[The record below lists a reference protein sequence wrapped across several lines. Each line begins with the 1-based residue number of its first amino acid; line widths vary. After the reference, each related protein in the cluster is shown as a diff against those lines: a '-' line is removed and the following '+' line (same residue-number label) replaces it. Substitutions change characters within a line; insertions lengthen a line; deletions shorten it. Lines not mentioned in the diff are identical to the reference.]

1 MKKIIFLLIMSSVSL
16 YGFNQE
22 GEKKAERVKLV
33 KGGESMPSTTEK
45 TVKTPEQELKSCEN
59 QLEALNKKEAY
70 LRSNPTE
77 MKVAEEN
84 GWFKDA
90 AQTRA
95 TLEARIKELKLAL
108 NK

>member
-1 MKKIIFLLIMSSVSL
+1 MGSVSL

-45 TVKTPEQELKSCEN
+45 AIKTPEQELKSCEN
-59 QLEALNKKEAY
+59 QLDALNKKEAY
-70 LRSNPTE
+70 LRSNPAE
-77 MKVAEEN
+77 MKVAEDN

>member
-1 MKKIIFLLIMSSVSL
+1 MGSVSL
-16 YGFNQE
+16 HGFNQE

-59 QLEALNKKEAY
+59 QLDALNKKEAY
-70 LRSNPTE
+70 LRSNPAE
-77 MKVAEEN
+77 MKVAEDN

>member
-1 MKKIIFLLIMSSVSL
+1 MKKIVFLLVMGSVSL

-33 KGGESMPSTTEK
+33 KGGESMPSATEK
-45 TVKTPEQELKSCEN
+45 SVKTPEQELKSCEN

-70 LRSNPTE
+70 LLSNPAE

-90 AQTRA
+90 TQTRA
-95 TLEARIKELKLAL
+95 ALEARIKELKLAL

>member
-1 MKKIIFLLIMSSVSL
+1 MKKIIFLLVMGSASL

-59 QLEALNKKEAY
+59 QLEALNKKETY
-70 LRSNPTE
+70 LRSNPAE

>member
-1 MKKIIFLLIMSSVSL
+1 MKKIIFLLIIGSVSL
-16 YGFNQE
+16 NGFNQE
-22 GEKKAERVKLV
+22 GEKKTERVKLV
-33 KGGESMPSTTEK
+33 KGGESMPSNVEK
-45 TVKTPEQELKSCEN
+45 TEKTPEQELKNCEI
-59 QLEALNKKEAY
+59 QLAALNKKEAY
-70 LRSNPTE
+70 LRSNPAE

-95 TLEARIKELKLAL
+95 TLETRIKELKLAL

>member
-1 MKKIIFLLIMSSVSL
+1 MKKIIFLLVMGSVSL

-70 LRSNPTE
+70 LRSNPAE

-90 AQTRA
+90 DQTRA

>member
-1 MKKIIFLLIMSSVSL
+1 MGSVSL

-33 KGGESMPSTTEK
+33 KGGESMPSATEK
-45 TVKTPEQELKSCEN
+45 TAKTPEQELKSCEN
-59 QLEALNKKEAY
+59 QLDALNKKEAY
-70 LRSNPTE
+70 LRSNPAE
-77 MKVAEEN
+77 MKVAEDN

>member
-1 MKKIIFLLIMSSVSL
+1 MKKIIFLLIMGSVSL

>member
-1 MKKIIFLLIMSSVSL
+1 MIKIIFLLIMGLVSSH
-16 YGFNQE
+16 GFSQE
-22 GEKKAERVKLV
+22 GEKKTERIKLV
-33 KGGESMPSTTEK
+33 KGGESMPSAAVKTE
-45 TVKTPEQELKSCEN
+45 KTPEQELKSCEN
-59 QLEALNKKEAY
+59 QLEALNKKDAY
-70 LRSNPTE
+70 LRSNPAE

-90 AQTRA
+90 ALTRT

>member
-1 MKKIIFLLIMSSVSL
+1 MKKIIFLLIMGSASL
-16 YGFNQE
+16 YGFSQE
-22 GEKKAERVKLV
+22 GEKKVERVKLV
-33 KGGESMPSTTEK
+33 KGSESATANQEK
-45 TVKTPEQELKSCEN
+45 TVKTPEQELKSCEV
-59 QLEALNKKEAY
+59 QLDALNKKEAY
-70 LRSNPTE
+70 LRSNPAE

-90 AQTRA
+90 AITRA